1 MEDRD
6 RVRRLVD
13 RYVKVTEMI
22 SRLQAEADSIRDQ
35 LVELIPDT
43 LVHNSH
49 RVTVV
54 RPVRDVVDA
63 QGLWSTLR
71 KRGLLTPRVRRLF
84 KLTIPVSSLWDAVDR
99 GYVPREI
106 VPRHVTQQPGRPYI
120 RVTKVE
126 EEESQ

>member
-1 MEDRD
+1 MEDRIK
-6 RVRRLVD
+6 RLVD
-13 RYVKVTEMI
+13 RYLKITEMI
-22 SRLQAEADSIRDQ
+22 NRLQEEADSLRDQ

-43 LVHNSH
+43 LIHNGH

-84 KLTIPVSSLWDAVDR
+84 RLTVPVSTLWDAVDR

-106 VPRHVTQQPGRPYI
+106 VARHVTQQPGRPYL

-126 EEESQ
+126 EE

>member
-1 MEDRD
+1 MDRIK
-6 RVRRLVD
+6 RLVD
-13 RYVKVTEMI
+13 RYLKITEAI
-22 SRLQAEADSIRDQ
+22 SRLQEEADSLRDQ

-43 LVHNSH
+43 LIHNGH

-84 KLTIPVSSLWDAVDR
+84 RLTIPVSSLWDAVDR
-99 GYVPREI
+99 GYVPRE
-106 VPRHVTQQPGRPYI
+106 VVARHVTQQPGRPYL
-120 RVTKVE
+120 RVTQVE
-126 EEESQ
+126 DEQ

>member
-1 MEDRD
+1 MEDR
-6 RVRRLVD
+6 VKRLVD
-13 RYVKVTEMI
+13 RYLKITEAI
-22 SRLQAEADSIRDQ
+22 SRLQEEADSLRDQ

-43 LVHNSH
+43 LIYNGH

-71 KRGLLTPRVRRLF
+71 KRGLLTPRIRRLF
-84 KLTIPVSSLWDAVDR
+84 RLTIPVSSLWDAVDR
-99 GYVPREI
+99 GYVPRE
-106 VPRHVTQQPGRPYI
+106 VVARHVTQQPGRPYI

-126 EEESQ
+126 EEESR

>member
-1 MEDRD
+1 MEDRIK
-6 RVRRLVD
+6 RLVD
-13 RYVKVTEMI
+13 RYLKITEAI
-22 SRLQAEADSIRDQ
+22 SRLQEEADSLRDQ

-43 LVHNSH
+43 VIHNGH

-63 QGLWSTLR
+63 QGLWIALR

-99 GYVPREI
+99 GYVPRE
-106 VPRHVTQQPGRPYI
+106 VVSHHVTQQPGRPYL

-126 EEESQ
+126 EESR

>member
-1 MEDRD
+1 MDRT
-6 RVRRLVD
+6 RQLVE
-13 RYVKVTEMI
+13 RYLRVTEAI
-22 SRLQAEADSIRDQ
+22 NRLQAEADRLRDE
-35 LVELIPDT
+35 LVQLIPNT
-43 LVHNSH
+43 IVHDGH

-84 KLTIPVSSLWDAVDR
+84 RLTVPVSSLWDAVDR

-106 VPRHVTQQPGRPYI
+106 VALHVTQQPGRPYL
-120 RVTKVE
+120 RVTQVE
-126 EEESQ
+126 GEQ

>member
-1 MEDRD
+1 MEDR
-6 RVRRLVD
+6 VKRLVD
-13 RYVKVTEMI
+13 RYLKITEAI
-22 SRLQAEADSIRDQ
+22 SRLQEEADSLRDQ

-43 LVHNSH
+43 LIYNSH

-71 KRGLLTPRVRRLF
+71 KRGLLTPRIRRLF
-84 KLTIPVSSLWDAVDR
+84 RLTIPVSSLWDAVDR
-99 GYVPREI
+99 GYVPRE
-106 VPRHVTQQPGRPYI
+106 VVARHVTQQPGRPYI

-126 EEESQ
+126 EEESR